1 MPTAE
6 IPEDQS
12 SESPNEEAKMA
23 ADIPED
29 RAELIFSSLGETN
42 ESLTHELAADGANDV
57 ALLRRIASRKFHEV
71 NPIEAAAAET
81 VLTLAEA

>member
-1 MPTAE
+1 MP
-6 IPEDQS
+6 
-12 SESPNEEAKMA
+12 

-42 ESLTHELAADGANDV
+42 ESLTHELAADEANDL
-57 ALLRRIASRKFHEV
+57 ALLRRVASRKFHEV